1 MPSLREKLKAIKPS
15 AAPSATRPV
24 PQDCFVRETRFPF
37 DMYTVLPDGLLSFMQ
52 GDEEIPEH
60 ISSEH
65 ILFLDTETT
74 GLSRGAGTV
83 AFLVGVGVIRD
94 KELIVKQYLMRDY
107 DEEYYVLKHVQR
119 DLDDCDVLVTYNG
132 RAFDMPLLASR
143 FIMQRMHV
151 DTDVPHADLLH
162 TARRVW
168 KLRLKNCSLSYLEEL
183 IFHDPRE
190 DDIPGAEIPGRYFDY
205 LKHHDFSLLEDILH
219 HNALDIFSLARLLYT
234 LSDLHQD
241 PMHAEHLQ
249 DIFSLG
255 RIFDKRGRSETART
269 CYRAA
274 DAGSMSAMSR
284 LFLAANLRRARQPE
298 EAAKI
303 YRKMIAS
310 GQGGAQPYI
319 ALCKILEHQMND
331 IPSALDTAKRGLIML
346 SDVPA
351 SDPAIQAAF
360 DDLTKRYARLMRKS
374 RPHD

>member
-1 MPSLREKLKAIKPS
+1 MPSLREKLKTIKPVASPS
-15 AAPSATRPV
+15 AARPA
-24 PQDCFVRETRFPF
+24 PQDCYVRETRFPF
-37 DMYTVLPDGLLSFMQ
+37 DTHPALPDGLLSFMQ
-52 GDEEIPEH
+52 GDEEIPGH
-60 ISSEH
+60 ISPEH

-83 AFLVGVGVIRD
+83 AFLVGVGVIRNG
-94 KELIVKQYLMRDY
+94 ELIVRQYLMRDY
-107 DEEYYVLKHVQR
+107 DEEGFVLRHVQR

-151 DTDVPHADLLH
+151 DTDIPHADLLH

-168 KLRLKNCSLSYLEEL
+168 KLRLRNCSLSYLEEL
-183 IFHDPRE
+183 IFHGLIFRASEVLITLASVAVMYP
-190 DDIPGAEIPGRYFDY
+190 
-205 LKHHDFSLLEDILH
+205 SLLEDILQ
-219 HNALDIFSLARLLYT
+219 HNAQDIYSLARLLYT
-234 LSDLHQD
+234 LSDLHQE

-255 RIFDKRGRSETART
+255 RIFDRRGRPETART

-284 LFLAANLRRARQPE
+284 LYLAANLRRACQPE

-319 ALCKILEHQMND
+319 ALCKILEHQLND

-346 SDVPA
+346 SDVPS
-351 SDPAIQAAF
+351 SDPSAQAAF
-360 DDLTKRYARLMRKS
+360 DDLTRRYARLMRKS
-374 RPHD
+374 RLHD